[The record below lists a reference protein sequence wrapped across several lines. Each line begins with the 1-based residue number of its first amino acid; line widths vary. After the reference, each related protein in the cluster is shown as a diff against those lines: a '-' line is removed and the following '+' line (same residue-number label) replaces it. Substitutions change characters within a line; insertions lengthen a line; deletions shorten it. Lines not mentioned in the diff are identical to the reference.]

1 MAFWKPKPQTPQ
13 PQQPLSADALIAAI
27 ANQLKAQFD
36 AGNVT
41 LNQLSDIHNLA
52 TDTNRL
58 IGVLKWL

>member
-1 MAFWKPKPQTPQ
+1 MAFWKPKTQTPQ

-27 ANQLKAQFD
+27 ANQLKAQYD

-52 TDTNRL
+52 IDTNRL
-58 IGVLKWL
+58 TAILKWL